1 MLNIGHRITFFFI
14 IFNFNHSC
22 SESIKM
28 IDFELPCYFHWGLW
42 FMHSFLCLSDS
53 VCLGKKEQLTFSVN
67 TQVFNNSVATE
78 GEQWS
83 KHTQQFHF
91 IGADSVLLP
100 GKIWCGSRQ
109 VQLFIQALPANG
121 KVCVTNCNEAHKR
134 ERKKNKT
141 TTAAQIW
148 NLFWVTEEELNLA
161 SRADVC

>member
-1 MLNIGHRITFFFI
+1 M
-14 IFNFNHSC
+14 
-22 SESIKM
+22 
-28 IDFELPCYFHWGLW
+28 
-42 FMHSFLCLSDS
+42 
-53 VCLGKKEQLTFSVN
+53 N

-121 KVCVTNCNEAHKR
+121 KVCVCVWQTATRHLR
-134 ERKKNKT
+134 EKKT
-141 TTAAQIW
+141 TTAQIW
-148 NLFWVTEEELNLA
+148 NLFWVTEEELNLRQRECVSEQTFVSCLWSNCRNPNSFDIDWGLVLSNETPCKRKTETSSLLSFVKTGSA
-161 SRADVC
+161 IYFRD